1 MPSFLNELQCIKTY
15 ESISKKMTKTFNP
28 YNVNRLYMN

>member
-1 MPSFLNELQCIKTY
+1 MPSFLNELQCIKIY
-15 ESISKKMTKTFNP
+15 ESISTKMTKMFNS